1 MKKLLLL
8 LFLIPDLVLAAR
20 CGASVDIVSSS
31 SAITYSSTLGKE
43 ITELCKRKDIMHVRY
58 FIFEEEDRSWENQ
71 RRVGSSMSMIMRD
84 YCNFDKQIKND
95 ITTGY
100 LVCEFKDNR

>member
-20 CGASVDIVSSS
+20 CGASVDIVNSS

-95 ITTGY
+95 VTTGY

>member
-8 LFLIPDLVLAAR
+8 LLLIPNLVLASR
-20 CGASVDIVSSS
+20 CGASVDIDSTS
-31 SAITYSSTLGKE
+31 SAITYSSKLGKE
-43 ITELCKRKDIMHVRY
+43 ITQLCKRKHIMHIRY
-58 FIFEEEDRSWENQ
+58 LIFEEEDRSWENQ
-71 RRVGSSMSMIMRD
+71 RRIGSSMSMIMRD

-95 ITTGY
+95 VTTGY

>member
-20 CGASVDIVSSS
+20 CGASVDIDSTST
-31 SAITYSSTLGKE
+31 AITYSSKLGKE
-43 ITELCKRKDIMHVRY
+43 IAQLCKSKHIMHVRY
-58 FIFEEEDRSWENQ
+58 LIFEEEDRSWENQ

-95 ITTGY
+95 VITGY

>member
-1 MKKLLLL
+1 MHKISIILPCLNELENLKV
-8 LFLIPDLVLAAR
+8 LV
-20 CGASVDIVSSS
+20 
-31 SAITYSSTLGKE
+31 KE
-43 ITELCKRKDIMHVRY
+43 ITKICKRKDIMHVRY

-95 ITTGY
+95 VITGY

>member
-8 LFLIPDLVLAAR
+8 LLLIPNLVMAAR

-31 SAITYSSTLGKE
+31 TAIIYSSTLGKE

-58 FIFEEEDRSWENQ
+58 LIFKPEDRSWESQ
-71 RRVGSSMSMIMRD
+71 RRIGSSMSMIMRD

-95 ITTGY
+95 VTTGY